1 VILGIGHQWGS
12 PYTCETWASELGL
25 TYPILD
31 DENDPDNEY
40 DEEWWDL
47 FGSTA
52 IPHNIIIN
60 HEMEIIYSNTGWNAS
75 LVQNAIEDALDACGA
90 PCVDPDGDGIAT
102 FEDNCPDEHNPDQ
115 LDTDED
121 GIGDICD
128 NCDNI
133 IFIPG
138 NPDGTGATDNTPTIN
153 VSDILFI
160 SDIVEDE
167 DMPIDCIYNAADVT
181 QDGVVNIIDVYAFA
195 TMLVEGTFDN

>member
-1 VILGIGHQWGS
+1 MILGIGHQWGS

-31 DENDPDNEY
+31 DENDPDNED

-60 HEMEIIYSNTGWNAS
+60 HEMEIIYSNTGWNANV
-75 LVQNAIEDALDACGA
+75 VQNAIEDALDACGA

-138 NPDGTGATDNTPTIN
+138 NLDGNLNSEDEPIIN
-153 VSDILFI
+153 VMDLLIL
-160 SDIVEDE
+160 SDIVEDDIE
-167 DMPIDCIYNAADVT
+167 IDECLIDT
-181 QDGVVNIIDVYAFA
+181 GDLTGDGVVNLIDVYAFA
-195 TMLVEGTFDN
+195 TMISDGTFNN